1 MNREKADRLGE
12 VLARASRE
20 ELLELAMVVRGLE
33 APREEWRVLSEEAL
47 GAEVR
52 RELGYQGSSNL
63 AFLWR
68 RVTRGAEAAGAAYEE
83 IVDGLVEASRLSEGF
98 IRRVGETLGDHLRAK
113 EMLLSMMVAP
123 EGGEGEPPAARGAEV
138 LRRGL
143 RALQGG
149 DGTAYRRIVR
159 LAGALAGTA
168 LRAGAFRG
176 LKGYLGPIG
185 AGALLVGVGRAAYA
199 LQGPNLE
206 RCLLGVAAVG
216 ALRMKYFPLP
226 AEKLGG
232 LERLLESLGRECRE
246 CGRPIARPEEACLVC
261 WVGLHEGCGSR
272 VERLDT
278 GAAGRACGECRRRD
292 LEGEGILIP
301 DPGTLSPAD
310 WLRAAGYRAHV
321 LTQRLERAAGDIQA
335 SIRSL
340 GENAHQLRKD
350 LAQDLERTVRRAFGY
365 LYVMFFTTVFLTLF
379 GIAYFKTSGMAPPGD
394 FSPASFFRLSS
405 AVMVGGPLAVW
416 LAGALLRAGR
426 NARREDYERRPDGRR
441 LSLRDYLFGFLYY
454 DNPVEN
460 IWGPIA
466 LIGATLAALMWL
478 FLGR

>member
-1 MNREKADRLGE
+1 
-12 VLARASRE
+12 
-20 ELLELAMVVRGLE
+20 
-33 APREEWRVLSEEAL
+33 
-47 GAEVR
+47 
-52 RELGYQGSSNL
+52 
-63 AFLWR
+63 
-68 RVTRGAEAAGAAYEE
+68 
-83 IVDGLVEASRLSEGF
+83 
-98 IRRVGETLGDHLRAK
+98 
-113 EMLLSMMVAP
+113 
-123 EGGEGEPPAARGAEV
+123 
-138 LRRGL
+138 
-143 RALQGG
+143 
-149 DGTAYRRIVR
+149 
-159 LAGALAGTA
+159 
-168 LRAGAFRG
+168 
-176 LKGYLGPIG
+176 
-185 AGALLVGVGRAAYA
+185 
-199 LQGPNLE
+199 
-206 RCLLGVAAVG
+206 
-216 ALRMKYFPLP
+216 
-226 AEKLGG
+226 
-232 LERLLESLGRECRE
+232 
-246 CGRPIARPEEACLVC
+246 
-261 WVGLHEGCGSR
+261 CGSR

-292 LEGEGILIP
+292 LEGDGILIP

-310 WLRAAGYRAHV
+310 WL
-321 LTQRLERAAGDIQA
+321 RAAGDIQA

-454 DNPVEN
+454 GNPVEN

-478 FLGR
+478 FLER

>member
-1 MNREKADRLGE
+1 MEREDRLGE

-20 ELLELAMVVRGLE
+20 ELLDLAAVVHGLE
-33 APREEWRVLSEEAL
+33 APREEWREASEEELRAR
-47 GAEVR
+47 VR
-52 RELGYQGSSNL
+52 RELGYQGSSGL

-68 RVTRGAEAAGAAYEE
+68 RVTRGTGAAGAAYEE
-83 IVDGLVEASRLSEGF
+83 IVDGLAEASRLSAAF
-98 IRRVGETLGDHLRAK
+98 VRRVGEALGDHLRAK
-113 EMLLSMMVAP
+113 EMLLSMIVAS
-123 EGGEGEPPAARGAEV
+123 EGAPAAAGGAEL

-143 RALQGG
+143 RALEGR
-149 DGTAYRRIVR
+149 DGAAYRRIVR
-159 LAGALAGTA
+159 LAGTLAGTA
-168 LRAGAFRG
+168 LRVGALQG

-199 LQGPNLE
+199 LQGPNVE
-206 RCLLGVAAVG
+206 RCLLTVAAVG
-216 ALRMKYFPLP
+216 ALRVKYVPLA
-226 AEKLGG
+226 AEKVAG
-232 LERLLESLGRECRE
+232 LERLVESLGRECRE
-246 CGRPIARPEEACLVC
+246 CGRPIARPEEACLIC

-278 GAAGRACGECRRRD
+278 GAAGRVCGECRRRD
-292 LEGEGILIP
+292 LEGDGILIP

-310 WLRAAGYRAHV
+310 WLRAAGYRTHV
-321 LTQRLERAAGDIQA
+321 LTQRLERAAGEIQA

-340 GENAHQLRKD
+340 GENAHQLRRD
-350 LAQDLERTVRRAFGY
+350 LARDLERTVRGAFGY

-394 FSPASFFRLSS
+394 FNPARFFRLSS
-405 AVMVGGPLAVW
+405 AVMVGVPLAVW
-416 LAGALLRAGR
+416 LAGALLRAAR

-454 DNPVEN
+454 ENPVEN

-466 LIGATLAALMWL
+466 LIGATLAALMWV
-478 FLGR
+478 FLRP

>member
-1 MNREKADRLGE
+1 MDREREDRLGA

-20 ELLELAMVVRGLE
+20 ELLDLAAVVHGLE
-33 APREEWRVLSEEAL
+33 APREEWRGLPEEEL
-47 GAEVR
+47 RGRVR
-52 RELGYQGSSNL
+52 RELGYQGSSSL

-68 RVTRGAEAAGAAYEE
+68 RVTRGTGAAGAAYEE
-83 IVDGLVEASRLSEGF
+83 IVDGLAEASRLSAGF
-98 IRRVGETLGDHLRAK
+98 VRRVGETLGDHFRAK
-113 EMLLSMMVAP
+113 ELLLSMMVAP
-123 EGGEGEPPAARGAEV
+123 EGGEGEPPTGRGAEL

-143 RALQGG
+143 RALERG
-149 DGTAYRRIVR
+149 DGAAYRRIVR

-168 LRAGAFRG
+168 LRAGALKG

-185 AGALLVGVGRAAYA
+185 AGALLVGAGRAAYA
-199 LQGPNLE
+199 LQGPNAE
-206 RCLLGVAAVG
+206 RCLLAVAAVG

-232 LERLLESLGRECRE
+232 LERLVESMGRECRE

-278 GAAGRACGECRRRD
+278 GASGRACGECRRRD
-292 LEGEGILIP
+292 LEGDGILIP

-321 LTQRLERAAGDIQA
+321 LTQRLERAAGEIQA

-340 GENAHQLRKD
+340 GENAHQLRRD
-350 LAQDLERTVRRAFGY
+350 LAEDLRRTVRGAFGY

-394 FSPASFFRLSS
+394 FNPASFFRLSS
-405 AVMVGGPLAVW
+405 VVMVGVPAGVW
-416 LAGALLRAGR
+416 LAGALLRAAR

-460 IWGPIA
+460 VWGPIA
-466 LIGATLAALMWL
+466 LIGTTLAALMWI